1 MREQAGGLPLDLEN
15 FGLLPGMSPQ
25 GVQKVQADTIHPT
38 EGTSVGEAMVQSF
51 PLHPRWIIPCPCLV
65 GFPCLSSRQ
74 QSLSGPGALRKIW
87 TRPAGS

>member
-1 MREQAGGLPLDLEN
+1 MPLDLGN

-25 GVQKVQADTIHPT
+25 GVQKVLAVPGTIHPT
-38 EGTSVGEAMVQSF
+38 EGTNVGEAMVQSC
-51 PLHPRWIIPCPCLV
+51 PLHPRWTFPCPCLV
-65 GFPCLSSRQ
+65 GFPCSSSRQ